1 MFGKDGLYFFV
12 RRNLTA
18 SYRRKRLVDRLK
30 FLGRRVVDTVPSRL
44 DFEGDLRKLILV
56 ILRPMRDPR
65 QHVFHIRV
73 HGRYLAPHQFV
84 CTLRGSVILAA
95 GREAP
100 GQW

>member
-1 MFGKDGLYFFV
+1 
-12 RRNLTA
+12 
-18 SYRRKRLVDRLK
+18 
-30 FLGRRVVDTVPSRL
+30 
-44 DFEGDLRKLILV
+44 
-56 ILRPMRDPR
+56 MRDPR

-73 HGRYLAPHQFV
+73 HGTYLAPHQFV